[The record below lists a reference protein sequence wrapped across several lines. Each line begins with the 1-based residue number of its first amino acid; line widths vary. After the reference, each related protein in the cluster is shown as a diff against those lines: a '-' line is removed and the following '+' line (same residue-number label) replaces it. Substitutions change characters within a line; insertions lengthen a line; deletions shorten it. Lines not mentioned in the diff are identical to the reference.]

1 MLQLLAASLLTA
13 KQQLIYFIFIK
24 FIVSTPSILRKRW
37 WCLTMVNASCVWD
50 FIFLNF
56 SENSSFSKRTFTV
69 ITFFRFHKKT
79 FWTLFF
85 KKDFRSNHHQN
96 LCFLGGHICF
106 CLSMCLSLAIQKV
119 NITPFCLRLTQTK
132 CDYDFLNWRILYPN
146 LVNSLL
152 VISLL

>member
-24 FIVSTPSILRKRW
+24 FFVSTPSILRKRW
-37 WCLTMVNASCVWD
+37 WCLTMLNTSC
-50 FIFLNF
+50 FEMSFFSIFLKIFLKTPAFLREPSLSSLF
-56 SENSSFSKRTFTV
+56 SDLTKKLFA
-69 ITFFRFHKKT
+69 HKKT

-106 CLSMCLSLAIQKV
+106 CLSMCLPLQWQYKK
-119 NITPFCLRLTQTK
+119 LT
-132 CDYDFLNWRILYPN
+132 
-146 LVNSLL
+146 LL
-152 VISLL
+152 LSVSD

>member
-24 FIVSTPSILRKRW
+24 FFVSTPWENVDDVWPWWMLAVFEMSFSSILLK
-37 WCLTMVNASCVWD
+37 
-50 FIFLNF
+50 IFLKTPAFLREPSLSSLF
-56 SENSSFSKRTFTV
+56 SDLTKKLFA
-69 ITFFRFHKKT
+69 HKKT

-106 CLSMCLSLAIQKV
+106 CLSMCLSLQLQYKK
-119 NITPFCLRLTQTK
+119 LT
-132 CDYDFLNWRILYPN
+132 
-146 LVNSLL
+146 LL
-152 VISLL
+152 LSVSD